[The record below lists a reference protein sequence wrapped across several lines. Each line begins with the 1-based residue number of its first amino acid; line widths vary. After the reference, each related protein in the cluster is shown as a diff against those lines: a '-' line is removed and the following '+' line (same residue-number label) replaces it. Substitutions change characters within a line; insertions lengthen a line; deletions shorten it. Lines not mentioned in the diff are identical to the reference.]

1 MAAYNSS
8 SVDKS
13 WIPLSKYGARRTS
26 AFIKDAIFPAPSTTA
41 DLFIETEPSG
51 ANIYLDS
58 VFQGTSSL
66 TISDL
71 TAGTYSYTASL
82 NSNYYT
88 YYSTVDVVAG
98 TNILSINLIPNP
110 FVTSSADHVA
120 RPPLL

>member
-1 MAAYNSS
+1 MAAFDLRGTMQADGRAGSNSGVFRATLFMMS
-8 SVDKS
+8 LFL
-13 WIPLSKYGARRTS
+13 PTT
-26 AFIKDAIFPAPSTTA
+26 DATLP
-41 DLFIETEPSG
+41 IESEPSG
-51 ANIYLDS
+51 ASIYLDA

-82 NSNYYT
+82 NDNYYT
-88 YYSTVDVVAG
+88 YYSTVDVTAG

-110 FVTSSADHVA
+110 FVTSSADHVE